1 MGGVSIQIIK
11 TSVIIVNVIQLRV
24 TSLALIKIWKKVIPN
39 ENTVLLSIVIEYF
52 LRNSVRVWL
61 RAVVVK
67 CNL

>member
-11 TSVIIVNVIQLRV
+11 TSVIIMNVIQLRV